1 MDLKFRP
8 LRKDEIECRVQQV
21 TDKGAVILLYKDARC
36 DMRLLD
42 ETVGA
47 MNWQRSH
54 DVVNGH
60 LFCTVSI
67 WDEDKKQWISKQDVG
82 TESNTE
88 KEKGE
93 SSDSFK
99 RACFCFGIGRELY
112 TAPFIF
118 VKKELFKTYINKQ
131 GKEAT
136 SDRFKVSA
144 INVEDGV
151 IKLLEI
157 TNTGQYGND
166 NNVVFRYP
174 AFSTETNKGINNEPK
189 REEPPT
195 APKQEEQKREG
206 QNTKPSGAKL
216 ASDKQKT
223 TIYHTA
229 KRKNI
234 DLLEFCGKDVEQL
247 TIAEASDVISRLFNE
262 EIKA

>member
-1 MDLKFRP
+1 MELKFRP

-21 TDKGAVILLYKDARC
+21 RKNGAVILLYKDARC

-118 VKKELFKTYINKQ
+118 IPVEKMNIEEVNGRMTTK
-131 GKEAT
+131 
-136 SDRFKVSA
+136 DRFKVSA

-151 IKLLEI
+151 IKLLQI
-157 TNTGQYGND
+157 VNTGEKGRD
-166 NNVVFRYP
+166 NTIVFEYP
-174 AFSTETNKGINNEPK
+174 AYGGQANKGTNNEPK

-195 APKQEEQKREG
+195 APKQEEPKREG
-206 QNTKPSGAKL
+206 QNLKPSGAKL

-247 TIAEASDVISRLFNE
+247 TIAEASEVISRLFNE